1 MLTIMVCK
9 LKKVKGQQLKV
20 IRIIK
25 QVPLYNSLSVLD
37 FSLTAPLSISS
48 SSLSTGNGG
57 FFFEIEWAFDI
68 FLELESAEFLEGNCR
83 VVLELIDRC
92 TEAL

>member
-48 SSLSTGNGG
+48 SLSTGNGG

-68 FLELESAEFLEGNCR
+68 FLELVSAEFLEGNCR